1 MENFKAAQCGRKES
15 NMYIPKKIMDDII
28 SHIHEDELTLEAQTA
43 VAEIKATVRQA
54 KEESSFLFED
64 LDNYRAFTAWTGVED
79 VLNVM
84 EDVDGL
90 DALSEEEYQE
100 IAEEAAE
107 QVDWQSYAF
116 IDQSAGNEAIL
127 EVVESILKRRG
138 IADAD

>member
-1 MENFKAAQCGRKES
+1 
-15 NMYIPKKIMDDII
+15 MYIPKKIMDDII

-79 VLNVM
+79 VLKVM

-107 QVDWQSYAF
+107 QVDWQDYAF
-116 IDQSAGNEAIL
+116 TNQSAGNEAIL

>member
-1 MENFKAAQCGRKES
+1 
-15 NMYIPKKIMDDII
+15 MYIPKKIMDDII

-79 VLNVM
+79 VLKVM

-107 QVDWQSYAF
+107 QVDWQDYAF
-116 IDQSAGNEAIL
+116 TDQSAGNEAIL